1 MGNSGFKEDTHVYGL
16 NVFILSDY
24 ELDKE
29 LFLKFFNITI
39 PEENIAIPKGGCIKY
54 NYPLCQL
61 FNIIQYGVFSPD
73 KNEDKDFDF
82 VIERIKANVQSSQTE
97 MENNLIICFISNENS
112 ALPSDLL
119 TQFMK
124 MYSHYQPPIIFC
136 AANYKNLEYII
147 NTNTNIL
154 YDKKMISYA
163 SNAIDKRD
171 ILINLIMKYYCYFSQ
186 YHEPNALIPMLNDK
200 ALVNLFNVYNNKMF
214 TQYIINENLST
225 KYTHSIN
232 IMVVGRPGVGK
243 SSLINAMLGERRCK
257 ESAGRCVTNKIKLFR
272 HKSINLSIY
281 DTPGFEDKKGS
292 EIIIKHITEFNGLD
306 GSGNKKKKQNDTS
319 INYNI
324 HLLLYL
330 VNASTRTLLDGDEQF
345 ISFCLENKLP
355 ILFVLTRCE
364 SESKARDA
372 KEILSNDLNKIDTF
386 LSKKVVCLQLKNE
399 PESNIKSFGFAELM
413 EKISDYLISQKNVSH
428 EFLLRNINKVD
439 RVISEGEENADQLI
453 SYFKSNNMVED
464 EDGKDGNKWEYAYK
478 WLIKS
483 IGCGFGID
491 ISPKAV
497 KHMYDIWSID
507 SGKSWKAL
515 KKRVVTYAKEYIT
528 EKETFLK
535 YIERT
540 EKEYNEGIN
549 SIKNILLTDEF
560 SLF

>member
-1 MGNSGFKEDTHVYGL
+1 MGNSGFKEDTNVYGL

-24 ELDKE
+24 ELEKE
-29 LFLKFFNITI
+29 LFLKYFNITI
-39 PEENIAIPKGGCIKY
+39 PEENVVIPKGGCIKY
-54 NYPLCQL
+54 NYPLCDL
-61 FNIIQYGVFSPD
+61 FSIIQYGVFSPD
-73 KNEDKDFDF
+73 KNEEKDFEF
-82 VIERIKANVQSSQTE
+82 VIERIKANVQSSKTE
-97 MENNLIICFISNENS
+97 MENNLIVCFVSSENS

-124 MYSHYQPPIIFC
+124 MYSHYQPPVIFC
-136 AANYKNLEYII
+136 GQNYKNLEYII

-163 SNAIDKRD
+163 SNAADKRD

-200 ALVNLFNVYNNKMF
+200 ALFNLFNVYNNKMF
-214 TQYIINENLST
+214 TQAIINDNLST

-232 IMVVGRPGVGK
+232 LMVVGRPGVGK
-243 SSLINAMLGERRCK
+243 SSLINAMLGERRSK

-272 HKSINLSIY
+272 HKAINLAIY

-292 EIIIKHITEFNGLD
+292 EIIIKHITQFNGLD
-306 GSGNKKKKQNDTS
+306 QSNKKKKHNDTS
-319 INYNI
+319 INYTV

-399 PESNIKSFGFAELM
+399 PESNIKAFGFSELL
-413 EKISDYLISQKNVSH
+413 ENISDYLTSQKHVSH
-428 EFLLRNINKVD
+428 EFLLRNISKVD
-439 RVISEGEENADQLI
+439 NVLSEGEENADQLFW
-453 SYFKSNNMVED
+453 YFKSNHIVD
-464 EDGKDGNKWEYAYK
+464 EEGGRDGNKWEYAYR

-483 IGCGFGID
+483 MGCGFGID
-491 ISPKAV
+491 ITPKAV
-497 KHMYDIWSID
+497 KHMYDIWSIE
-507 SGKSWKAL
+507 SGRTWKSL
-515 KKRVVTYAKEYIT
+515 KKRVANYAREYIV

-535 YIERT
+535 YLERT

-549 SIKNILLTDEF
+549 AIKSILLSDEF